1 MTTAQIN
8 KEAKKQARKLCKGQN
23 IVSIK
28 IEGEVLYCNLTDFGS
43 NDVFT
48 WRFFIN
54 VNEGNEEYMTQEEKL
69 QFPEMIE
76 KTTVEIKQF

>member
-54 VNEGNEEYMTQEEKL
+54 VIEGNEEYMTQEEKL

-76 KTTVEIKQF
+76 KTTLKIEQF

>member
-8 KEAKKQARKLCKGQN
+8 KEAKKQAKKICKGQN

-43 NDVFT
+43 DDVFT
-48 WRFFIN
+48 WKFFIS
-54 VNEGNEEYMTQEEKL
+54 VNEGNEDCMTEEEKL